1 MGRLV
6 KSISKFNHTSHLR
19 CYHDCECVN
28 FALLL
33 VIKMDIIIMFY
44 SKMLSN
50 YHNII
55 VKKIDSDE
63 NFLQLHYLIIYL
75 S

>member
-1 MGRLV
+1 
-6 KSISKFNHTSHLR
+6 
-19 CYHDCECVN
+19 
-28 FALLL
+28 
-33 VIKMDIIIMFY
+33 
-44 SKMLSN
+44 MLSN

-55 VKKIDSDE
+55 VKKIVSDE